1 MKDRLRLWLTYYLF
15 WIVFFVV
22 QKPLFMIW
30 QYRLLGDV
38 AWSDWFLVPWHGLPL
53 DLSTAAYIT
62 VLYGLL
68 LVASVWVRWSVIEK
82 IADVITGILLTIAL
96 WVVLG
101 DNGAFPS
108 WGYHLDKDLFAYL
121 QSPNE
126 VLACAPWWLW
136 AVGVIAFVALFTGW
150 WFLYRYLFHK
160 APESSESIGKKIAT
174 TAVLIIVT
182 ALLFLPIRGSVTVST
197 MNTGRVYYSD
207 NRMLN
212 LAAVNPVFNIVESL
226 SENRLDATR
235 YTYMSDDECAAY
247 VKRMLSDSCDTVEP
261 LLTTTRPNIVLCILE
276 SFSSNA
282 WEVMPNMQRLA
293 AEGIYFDNVY
303 ANSYRTDRGVMA
315 VLGAY
320 PGCATTSVM
329 MIPSKSQQLPQIGQV
344 LQRNGYDLKFYYGGD
359 EDFTNMRSYLVTG
372 GFEQRVSDHDFPMS
386 QRLSK
391 WGVPDHILFDFAAK
405 DIIRRN
411 KISTVN
417 YQLSTI
423 LSLSSHEPF
432 EVDYHHYRSGFLNAV
447 AYTDSCLGA
456 FVDTLRTSPAW
467 DSTLLVLI
475 ADHGYPYPEGVR
487 NYEPQRYRIPL
498 IFAGGAVKQP
508 RVISTLCSQ
517 IDWLPT
523 LLHQMQL
530 DASDF
535 IYAKD
540 ILSSEHN
547 AFAYYNFVDGFA
559 YIDSTGTTVID
570 AAVNKPLI
578 ETQPADDRAN
588 KAKAFTQHIMTKLSE

>member
-1 MKDRLRLWLTYYLF
+1 MKDRIRLFFTYYLF

-30 QYRLLGDV
+30 QHRLLGEM

-68 LVASVWVRWSVIEK
+68 LIASVWVKWPIIEK
-82 IADVITGILLTIAL
+82 IADGITAVLLTIAL

-121 QSPNE
+121 QSPKE

-136 AVGVIAFVALFTGW
+136 GVGVMAFALLFSGW
-150 WFLYRYLFHK
+150 WFLYRYLFRK
-160 APESSESIGKKIAT
+160 APEPSESIGRKIAS
-174 TAVLIIVT
+174 TAVMLLLT

-212 LAAVNPVFNIVESL
+212 LAAINPVFNIVESL
-226 SENRLDATR
+226 SEKRLDSKR
-235 YTYMSDDECAAY
+235 YTYMSDDECEAY
-247 VKRMLSDSCDTVEP
+247 VKRILSVSNTSTET

-282 WEVMPNMQRLA
+282 WEVMPNMQKLA
-293 AEGIYFDNVY
+293 AEGVYFNRAF

-329 MIPSKSQQLPQIGQV
+329 MVPSKSQQLPQVGQV
-344 LQRNGYDLKFYYGGD
+344 LKRNGYDLKFYYGGD

-372 GFEQRVSDHDFPMS
+372 GFEQRVCDHDFPLA
-386 QRLSK
+386 QRRSK
-391 WGVPDHILFDFAAK
+391 WGVPDHILFDFAAH
-405 DIIRRN
+405 DILQRQQTIDQRYLN
-411 KISTVN
+411 I
-417 YQLSTI
+417 I

-432 EVDYHHYRSGFLNAV
+432 EVDYHHYRSGYLNAV

-456 FVDTLRTSPAW
+456 FVDTLRTSPVW
-467 DSTLLVLI
+467 DSTLIVLV
-475 ADHGYPYPEGVR
+475 ADHGYPYPDGVR
-487 NYEPQRYRIPL
+487 NYDTLRYHIP
-498 IFAGGAVKQP
+498 IVFTGGAVKQP

-517 IDWLPT
+517 IDWVPT
-523 LLHQMQL
+523 LLHQMNL

-535 IYAKD
+535 TYAKD
-540 ILSSEHN
+540 ILAPEHN
-547 AFAYYNFVDGFA
+547 AFAYYHFVDGFA
-559 YIDSTGTTVID
+559 YMDSTGTTIFD
-570 AAVNKPLI
+570 AAVDKPI
-578 ETQPADDRAN
+578 MESNPSNDRIN
-588 KAKAFTQHIMTKLSE
+588 KAKAFTQYIMTQLSK

>member
-160 APESSESIGKKIAT
+160 APESSEGIGKKIAT
-174 TAVLIIVT
+174 TAILIVVT

-226 SENRLDATR
+226 SENHLNATR
-235 YTYMSDDECAAY
+235 YTYMSDDECTAY

-315 VLGAY
+315 VLGH
-320 PGCATTSVM
+320 
-329 MIPSKSQQLPQIGQV
+329 
-344 LQRNGYDLKFYYGGD
+344 LQRIQWCSAKILIN
-359 EDFTNMRSYLVTG
+359 
-372 GFEQRVSDHDFPMS
+372 
-386 QRLSK
+386 SK
-391 WGVPDHILFDFAAK
+391 LFD
-405 DIIRRN
+405 
-411 KISTVN
+411 V
-417 YQLSTI
+417 
-423 LSLSSHEPF
+423 
-432 EVDYHHYRSGFLNAV
+432 
-447 AYTDSCLGA
+447 
-456 FVDTLRTSPAW
+456 
-467 DSTLLVLI
+467 
-475 ADHGYPYPEGVR
+475 
-487 NYEPQRYRIPL
+487 
-498 IFAGGAVKQP
+498 
-508 RVISTLCSQ
+508 
-517 IDWLPT
+517 
-523 LLHQMQL
+523 
-530 DASDF
+530 
-535 IYAKD
+535 
-540 ILSSEHN
+540 
-547 AFAYYNFVDGFA
+547 
-559 YIDSTGTTVID
+559 
-570 AAVNKPLI
+570 
-578 ETQPADDRAN
+578 
-588 KAKAFTQHIMTKLSE
+588 

>member
-1 MKDRLRLWLTYYLF
+1 MKDRLRLFLTYYVY
-15 WIVFFVV
+15 WIIFFVL
-22 QKPLFMIW
+22 QKPLFMLW

-82 IADVITGILLTIAL
+82 IADVITALLLTIAL
-96 WVVLG
+96 WVILG

-108 WGYHLDKDLFAYL
+108 WGYHLDKDIFAYL

-136 AVGVIAFVALFTGW
+136 AVGAVAFAALFTGW
-150 WFLYRYLFHK
+150 WFVYRYLLHK
-160 APESSESIGKKIAT
+160 EPEKPEGIGRKIAST
-174 TAVLIIVT
+174 VVMVVLT

-226 SENRLDATR
+226 SENHLDATR
-235 YTYMSDDECAAY
+235 YTYMSDDDCAAY
-247 VKRMLSDSCDTVEP
+247 VQRMLRDSCATVEP
-261 LLTTTRPNIVLCILE
+261 LLITARPNIVLFILE

-282 WEVMPNMQRLA
+282 WDVMPNMQRLA

-329 MIPSKSQQLPQIGQV
+329 MIPSLSQRLPQIGQV
-344 LQRNGYDLKFYYGGD
+344 LKANGYDLKFYYGGD

-391 WGVPDHILFDFAAK
+391 WGVPDHILFRYAAQ
-405 DIIRRN
+405 DIIRRGAEGQR
-411 KISTVN
+411 
-417 YQLSTI
+417 YFSTI

-432 EVDYHHYRSGFLNAV
+432 EVDYHHYRSGYLNAI

-456 FVDTLRTSPAW
+456 FVDTLRTSPVW
-467 DSTLLVLI
+467 DSTLIVCI
-475 ADHGYPYPEGVR
+475 ADHGYPYPDGVT
-487 NYEPQRYRIPL
+487 NYDPRRYHIPL
-498 IFAGGAVKQP
+498 VFTGGVVRQP

-523 LLHQMQL
+523 LLHQMNL

-540 ILSSEHN
+540 ILTSQHN

-559 YIDSTGTTVID
+559 YMDSTGTTVID
-570 AAVNKPLI
+570 AVVDKSLI
-578 ETQPADDRAN
+578 QTQPDNDRTS
-588 KAKAFTQHIMTKLSE
+588 KAKAFTQYIMTKLSE